1 MLKYIDLKQIRDYV
15 PQNRS
20 FVPMLKYIDLK
31 PQICTFL

>member
-1 MLKYIDLKQIRDYV
+1 MLKYIDLKLTVIPITSADG
-15 PQNRS
+15 